1 MGIELKYKPAEGTL
15 SLSQTKY
22 ITDAFEKFCGQ
33 STKVYKTPVQTTACE
48 AFMNLKGAETEAQ
61 RVEVSDKPYLAL
73 IGTLLWAL
81 LTRLDV
87 AYHVCFLCQFMAD
100 PTIECYEA
108 AIGVLSYLYS
118 TRKLGIVYKR
128 EEGPVKLSCYA
139 DASYGRSPHPVY
151 GFVVYAN
158 GVPIAWASKKM
169 KIVPLSTCEA
179 EVYAQNAATKTLMW
193 IRMLLRE
200 FLASAPELPMICYT
214 DNEATKETIEKP
226 GVTARTKHFETWM
239 QYCRERVLALEI
251 IMQWIPTGDMLAD
264 IFTKCLD
271 KTTFLKLRDVLLTEI
286 G

>member
-1 MGIELKYKPAEGTL
+1 ML
-15 SLSQTKY
+15 
-22 ITDAFEKFCGQ
+22 Q
-33 STKVYKTPVQTTACE
+33 SR
-48 AFMNLKGAETEAQ
+48 G
-61 RVEVSDKPYLAL
+61 
-73 IGTLLWAL
+73 
-81 LTRLDV
+81 
-87 AYHVCFLCQFMAD
+87 
-100 PTIECYEA
+100 
-108 AIGVLSYLYS
+108 
-118 TRKLGIVYKR
+118 
-128 EEGPVKLSCYA
+128 CYA

-158 GVPIAWASKKM
+158 GAPIAWASKKM
-169 KIVPLSTCEA
+169 KIVPLSSCEA

-200 FLASAPELPMICYT
+200 FLASTPELPMICYT

-251 IMQWIPTGDMLAD
+251 TMQWIPTGDMLAD

>member
-1 MGIELKYKPAEGTL
+1 M
-15 SLSQTKY
+15 
-22 ITDAFEKFCGQ
+22 
-33 STKVYKTPVQTTACE
+33 
-48 AFMNLKGAETEAQ
+48 
-61 RVEVSDKPYLAL
+61 SDKPYLAL

-108 AIGVLSYLYS
+108 AITVLSYLYS

-179 EVYAQNAATKTLMW
+179 ERSRAASP
-193 IRMLLRE
+193 RAR
-200 FLASAPELPMICYT
+200 ASRL
-214 DNEATKETIEKP
+214 
-226 GVTARTKHFETWM
+226 GS
-239 QYCRERVLALEI
+239 
-251 IMQWIPTGDMLAD
+251 
-264 IFTKCLD
+264 
-271 KTTFLKLRDVLLTEI
+271 
-286 G
+286 